1 MRITESQLKQIIS
14 EELQIMLVEE
24 QFRQGLITE
33 EELNEIIGAIK
44 KGWEKF
50 RRALLPYFI
59 AGTIGIGAIA
69 GAPPTVSAK
78 GKAPISQQMEK
89 PVLNE
94 QGRILFWKGFFHSIE
109 ASDFMKKEYKLDKL
123 SGGDLMIVIGKA
135 LMALQKNKAP
145 SPEEDG
151 GKVSILYHAAKNME
165 KSLMGG
171 IAKKD
176 GTAYKMLNDYIKE
189 GKKVKYGD
197 L

>member
-1 MRITESQLKQIIS
+1 MRITESHLKQIIS
-14 EELQIMLVEE
+14 EELQIMIVEE

-33 EELNEIIGAIK
+33 EELNEIVGAIK

-69 GAPPTVSAK
+69 GAPSTVSAK

-89 PVLNE
+89 PGLNE

-109 ASDFMKKEYKLDKL
+109 TNDTYKKEYKLDKL

-135 LMALQKNKAP
+135 LMALQSNKAP
-145 SPEEDG
+145 NPMEDG
-151 GKVSILYHAAKNME
+151 GKVDILYKAAKNME
-165 KSLMGG
+165 KSLMDG
-171 IAKKD
+171 IAKKNK
-176 GTAYKMLNDYIKE
+176 TAYKMLNDYIKE